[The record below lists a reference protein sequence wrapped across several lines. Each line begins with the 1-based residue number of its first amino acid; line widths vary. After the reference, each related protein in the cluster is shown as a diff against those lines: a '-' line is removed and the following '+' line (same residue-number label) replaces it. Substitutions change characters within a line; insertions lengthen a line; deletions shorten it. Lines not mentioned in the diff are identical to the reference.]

1 MFFVLSR
8 GLERSNHAD
17 KPISKI
23 VFDIILLNIKKQGNR
38 NMTTK
43 ILSPLLTLIVAMS
56 LSVTSAN
63 AKPLK
68 KPSNGEIKR
77 IIKRMLVKNKNP
89 IFVGIDNYE
98 ESTRCE
104 NIHIKRIKLLK
115 VGRATSNY
123 YERSGSYIDSDFMV
137 KFLISGSCT
146 LTPAFRINSSEYNT
160 HKYSRRKTKP
170 VMPMDL
176 KGRVPF
182 RSNIPYETRIM
193 TDSYGDWVAREA
205 LSANEKDRYYSKS
218 TKKYL
223 KNLFYKTQRSSIKK
237 WKKQQTI
244 AANKLSI
251 DAQSG
256 YNVIQFN
263 RHYTKELDAKLR
275 TQPKRAREAFYKAYW
290 RLAPNHAKQDE
301 LIRVVS
307 EQLRHQR

>member
-1 MFFVLSR
+1 
-8 GLERSNHAD
+8 
-17 KPISKI
+17 
-23 VFDIILLNIKKQGNR
+23 
-38 NMTTK
+38 MTTK
-43 ILSPLLTLIVAMS
+43 FFSSLLTIAVAMS
-56 LSVTSAN
+56 LSVMSAN

-77 IIKRMLVKNKNP
+77 IIKRMLIKNKNP

-104 NIHIKRIKLLK
+104 NIHVKRIKLLK

-123 YERSGSYIDSDFMV
+123 YERSGSYIDSDFWV
-137 KFLISGSCT
+137 KYLISGSCT
-146 LTPAFRINSSEYNT
+146 LSPAFRINSYEYDK
-160 HKYSRRKTKP
+160 HKNSRRKTKP

-182 RSNIPYETRIM
+182 RSNIPYETHIM
-193 TDSYGDWVAREA
+193 TDNYGDWFARDA
-205 LSANEKDRYYSKS
+205 LSVNLKDRYYSKR

-237 WKKQQTI
+237 WKREQTI
-244 AANKLSI
+244 AANRLSSE
-251 DAQSG
+251 AQSG

-263 RHYTKELDAKLR
+263 RHYTKAFDAKLR

-290 RLAPNHAKQDE
+290 RLSPNHAKQDE